1 MVKKKIVKGAL
12 HDGREEERVQ
22 GESGGERV
30 KEGGRDKE
38 CPGCPAAAGRKGQLK
53 KSCYPLVTV
62 HRRVLQFL
70 HSCFSKL
77 LVQYGWSVTSRA
89 SN

>member
-1 MVKKKIVKGAL
+1 VILEFDHWSKWSKTNIVEGATL

-70 HSCFSKL
+70 HSFL
-77 LVQYGWSVTSRA
+77 LINCW
-89 SN
+89 